1 MKVFVAG
8 ATGVI
13 GRALVPQLVA
23 RGHEVVGMIRSASK
37 QELVRGLGARP
48 VVADA
53 LEPDAVARAVASVEP
68 EVIVHQLTELSG
80 PMSMRNA
87 RHPDRSFA
95 GRGCAPPDRR
105 RPCTS
110 NRTRKLARRDD
121 LRRARVGA
129 ISATHNARRTRSP
142 SSAIRSTGDGW
153 CPHRDGY
160 GSSLSDENQRCVR
173 CNGTGLVAAHRASEA
188 ASAPTNGTADRKSEA
203 AAWSPKRRVVRACR
217 RDCSEQ
223 ERSRALAGPTPS
235 RIVPGSRLVSGGWDA
250 CCPPAA
256 GAPVMFGNSLSVMK
270 LARVARP
277 RLRDRR

>member
-23 RGHEVVGMIRSASK
+23 RGHEVVGMTRSASK

-110 NRTRKLARRDD
+110 NRTRSSPVATTSAARGWERFQRLTTRGGRARRAARSAPPATGGVRTATATDHRSAMRTSD
-121 LRRARVGA
+121 ACAATGLDWSPHIGRAKPPLLRRTGRPTGSPRRLPGRRSVAWCGPADVTALSRSDHVPWRDRRHRESSQAVVSLAGA
-129 ISATHNARRTRSP
+129 
-142 SSAIRSTGDGW
+142 
-153 CPHRDGY
+153 
-160 GSSLSDENQRCVR
+160 
-173 CNGTGLVAAHRASEA
+173 GTPAAHRQRE
-188 ASAPTNGTADRKSEA
+188 
-203 AAWSPKRRVVRACR
+203 RRS
-217 RDCSEQ
+217 CSGI
-223 ERSRALAGPTPS
+223 LY
-235 RIVPGSRLVSGGWDA
+235 L
-250 CCPPAA
+250 
-256 GAPVMFGNSLSVMK
+256 
-270 LARVARP
+270 
-277 RLRDRR
+277 